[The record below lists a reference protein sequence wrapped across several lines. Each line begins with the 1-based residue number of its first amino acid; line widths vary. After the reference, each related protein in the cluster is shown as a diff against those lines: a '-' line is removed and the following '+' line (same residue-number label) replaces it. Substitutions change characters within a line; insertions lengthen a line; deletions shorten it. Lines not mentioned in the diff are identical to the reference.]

1 MSPTCKGNLKPC
13 DKGCL
18 QRNYIYL
25 KVELEAEP
33 IADYLFQN
41 NVIDVDIL
49 EDILKISP
57 REKQNEK
64 LLSLIFRSGPG
75 DSYTIFCQAL
85 QQYQGHI
92 LKILNSPRV
101 PDEQVMSR
109 GVEDNEGSVS
119 LETSRETIETD
130 GIENGEVNPE
140 LLTPN
145 IGAHDTHLLETS
157 GKSSKDLQTEIEE
170 LRKQCERQQQELDT
184 QKALF
189 DKQQQEMNN
198 QKILLEELHQ
208 RNSPSW
214 ECKAKVLQKELLLV
228 QAEKFQMVNDLDS
241 CLEKIAQN
249 HPNSDQLQHLLY
261 HASHWGFTL
270 TLKSLMKKGLDVDK
284 QLQVIRKKVI
294 TQTPYPDLKTY
305 TIDKLEKKQSLL
317 MVAAANGSFQS
328 LDILLSSGSNVN
340 ARDESG
346 NTALIHACRG
356 KCMDDTS
363 EYVTLGNFDQ
373 PFITNNQIKCVE
385 KLITAKADIDSK
397 DKHGMT
403 ALMFCAKNG
412 DTLLLEKIL
421 EYVPS
426 REIRCSEGKTALL
439 YACSKNTEPH
449 ALCVSLLI
457 AKKSDINAKDFKGDS
472 ALMHSIDCNNL
483 NAFLSLL
490 RAGADAHA
498 ENEHGLTCLMHAAIK
513 AEYTFSQELI
523 SRNVDVDKQDPNKT
537 TALMIAAGS
546 DCPVNV
552 VTLLLTNGAN
562 PNLQNCKGET
572 ALMIAASLCKEDKV
586 RAILSDGTNVDVN
599 LKAANGMSALKMAR
613 LSQAGN
619 LESKDT
625 IVSLLIG
632 ANAGE

>member
-1 MSPTCKGNLKPC
+1 
-13 DKGCL
+13 
-18 QRNYIYL
+18 
-25 KVELEAEP
+25 
-33 IADYLFQN
+33 
-41 NVIDVDIL
+41 
-49 EDILKISP
+49 
-57 REKQNEK
+57 
-64 LLSLIFRSGPG
+64 
-75 DSYTIFCQAL
+75 
-85 QQYQGHI
+85 
-92 LKILNSPRV
+92 
-101 PDEQVMSR
+101 
-109 GVEDNEGSVS
+109 
-119 LETSRETIETD
+119 
-130 GIENGEVNPE
+130 
-140 LLTPN
+140 
-145 IGAHDTHLLETS
+145 
-157 GKSSKDLQTEIEE
+157 
-170 LRKQCERQQQELDT
+170 
-184 QKALF
+184 
-189 DKQQQEMNN
+189 
-198 QKILLEELHQ
+198 
-208 RNSPSW
+208 
-214 ECKAKVLQKELLLV
+214 
-228 QAEKFQMVNDLDS
+228 MVNDLDS

-249 HPNSDQLQHLLY
+249 HPNNDQLQYLLY

-305 TIDKLEKKQSLL
+305 TIDKLEKKQSPL

-328 LDILLSSGSNVN
+328 LDILLSSGANVN

-346 NTALIHACRG
+346 NTALIYACRG
-356 KCMDDTS
+356 RCMDNTS

-449 ALCVSLLI
+449 ALCVSLLL
-457 AKKSDINAKDFKGDS
+457 AKKSDINTKDFKGDS

-498 ENEHGLTCLMHAAIK
+498 ENEQGLTCLMHAAIK
-513 AEYTFSQELI
+513 AEHTFSQELI
-523 SRNVDVDKQDPNKT
+523 SRNVDVDNQDPNNT

-586 RAILSDGTNVDVN
+586 RAILSHGNKVDVN
-599 LKAANGMSALKMAR
+599 LKAANGMSSLKMAR
-613 LSQAGN
+613 LSPAGN